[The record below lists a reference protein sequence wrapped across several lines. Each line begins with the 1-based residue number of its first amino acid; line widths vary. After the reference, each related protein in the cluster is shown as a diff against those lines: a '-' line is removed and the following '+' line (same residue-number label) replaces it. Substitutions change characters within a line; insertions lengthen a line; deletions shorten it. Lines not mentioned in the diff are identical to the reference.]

1 MSILNQL
8 EKTTTPGAKRRGRGY
23 GSGKGG
29 HNSGHGTKGTGAR
42 KSGNVPLWF
51 EGGQLPLVK
60 RLPMIRGKSRF
71 QSFGK
76 VAEVNLGDLA
86 KVKAEKITL
95 DSLKLA
101 KIIANNSTQAKII
114 STGKLEK
121 AVVVS
126 GLRVSAGAKKA
137 IEAVGGS
144 IEA

>member
-29 HNSGHGTKGTGAR
+29 HNSGRGTKGAGAR
-42 KSGNVPLWF
+42 KSGNAPLWF

-76 VAEVNLGDLA
+76 VAEVNLSDL
-86 KVKAEKITL
+86 VKIEAEKVTL
-95 DSLKLA
+95 ESLKLA
-101 KIIANNSTQAKII
+101 KIIANNSTQAKVI

-137 IEAVGGS
+137 IEAAGGS
-144 IEA
+144 VEA